1 MKCETDMSLIVTIVK
16 KGWGDEVLCASKDA
30 GAEGGTILFGRG
42 VGVHEQQKLLNIM
55 IEPEKEVVL
64 TVVPSSQADSVIEA
78 VVKAGKLNEPGR
90 GIAFILP
97 IDRVLG
103 RVHKTAAEQEAEEGE
118 GEEEA
123 QPASGTGEEEN
134 PVIIS

>member
-55 IEPEKEVVL
+55 IEPEKEVVF
-64 TVVPSSQADSVIEA
+64 TVVSSSQADSVIEA

-103 RVHKTAAEQEAEEGE
+103 RVHKTAAEEEAEEGE
-118 GEEEA
+118 GKEDS
-123 QPASGTGEEEN
+123 QPASETGEEES
-134 PVIIS
+134 PVVIS

>member
-55 IEPEKEVVL
+55 IEPEKEVVF
-64 TVVPSSQADSVIEA
+64 TVVSSSQVDGVIEA

-90 GIAFILP
+90 GMAFILP

-103 RVHKTAAEQEAEEGE
+103 RVHKTSEEPQAEEGE
-118 GEEEA
+118 GEEDA
-123 QPASGTGEEEN
+123 QPAPRTGEEES
-134 PVIIS
+134 PVVIG

>member
-42 VGVHEQQKLLNIM
+42 VGVHEQKKLLNIM
-55 IEPEKEVVL
+55 IEPEKEVVF
-64 TVVPSSQADSVIEA
+64 TVVSSCEADRVIEA
-78 VVKAGKLNEPGR
+78 VVEAGRLNEPGR

-97 IDRVLG
+97 IERLLG
-103 RVHKTAAEQEAEEGE
+103 RVHKTPPEPQAEEAE
-118 GEEEA
+118 GEETE
-123 QPASGTGEEEN
+123 PTSGTGEEES
-134 PVIIS
+134 PVVIS

>member
-55 IEPEKEVVL
+55 IEPEKEVVF
-64 TVVPSSQADSVIEA
+64 TVVSSSEADGVIEA

-118 GEEEA
+118 GEDA
-123 QPASGTGEEEN
+123 QPAPGTGEEES
-134 PVIIS
+134 PVVIS

>member
-42 VGVHEQQKLLNIM
+42 VGVHEQKKLLNIM
-55 IEPEKEVVL
+55 IEPEKEVVF
-64 TVVPSSQADSVIEA
+64 TVVSSSEADGVIEA
-78 VVKAGKLNEPGR
+78 VVEAGKLNEPGR

-97 IDRVLG
+97 IERLLG
-103 RVHKTAAEQEAEEGE
+103 RVHKTAAEKEAGEEEGE
-118 GEEEA
+118 EDA
-123 QPASGTGEEEN
+123 PPASGTGEEEN
-134 PVIIS
+134 PVVIS

>member
-64 TVVPSSQADSVIEA
+64 TIVSSAEADRVLESVVA
-78 VVKAGKLNEPGR
+78 AGKLNESGR
-90 GIAFILP
+90 GVAFILP
-97 IDRVLG
+97 IDKVLG
-103 RVHKTAAEQEAEEGE
+103 RVHKAAAEPEAEKDKESAE
-118 GEEEA
+118 RI
-123 QPASGTGEEEN
+123 GEEEN
-134 PVIIS
+134 PVTIV

>member
-16 KGWGDEVLCASKDA
+16 KGWGSEVLCASKDA

-55 IEPEKEVVL
+55 IEPEKEVVF
-64 TVVPSSQADSVIEA
+64 TVVSSSQADSVIEA

-103 RVHKTAAEQEAEEGE
+103 RVHKTAEEPQAEEAE
-118 GEEEA
+118 GEETEPSA
-123 QPASGTGEEEN
+123 GTGEEEN
-134 PVIIS
+134 PVVIS

>member
-1 MKCETDMSLIVTIVK
+1 MSLIVTIVK

-55 IEPEKEVVL
+55 IEPEKEVVF
-64 TVVPSSQADSVIEA
+64 TVVSSSQADSVIEA

-103 RVHKTAAEQEAEEGE
+103 RVHKTAEEPQAEEAE
-118 GEEEA
+118 GEETEPSA
-123 QPASGTGEEEN
+123 GTGEEEN
-134 PVIIS
+134 PVVIS

>member
-1 MKCETDMSLIVTIVK
+1 
-16 KGWGDEVLCASKDA
+16 
-30 GAEGGTILFGRG
+30 
-42 VGVHEQQKLLNIM
+42 LLNIM

-118 GEEEA
+118 GEETEPSA
-123 QPASGTGEEEN
+123 GTEEEEN

>member
-55 IEPEKEVVL
+55 IEPEKEVVF
-64 TVVPSSQADSVIEA
+64 TVVPSSEADSVIEA

-103 RVHKTAAEQEAEEGE
+103 RVHKTSAEPQAEEGE
-118 GEEEA
+118 GEEDA
-123 QPASGTGEEEN
+123 QSASGTGEEES
-134 PVIIS
+134 PVTIG